1 MRACPATSTTERVA
15 SVKCFSME
23 VVCQTETI
31 SYRTMRVR
39 GDASANVENIISIIR
54 QIGYCM
60 NTLLGMVYF

>member
-15 SVKCFSME
+15 SVKYFTME

-39 GDASANVENIISIIR
+39 GDASANVEDNIS
-54 QIGYCM
+54 
-60 NTLLGMVYF
+60 TDK